1 MGVYK
6 NTKEQNRS
14 SNDSHGLPRPRDRC
28 KMWPV
33 CMYVS
38 TSGYSETKNKKE
50 SLKTHKITEMMPF
63 RNPPLSAPPA
73 RCKGGM
79 EGPPALQSPQLPK
92 KNASRDERAV
102 VEVGQRLRPRDGNAM
117 CAIRGPARPVVIS
130 ARPPASAVVIAG
142 RAVVSAQVLRSE
154 ARKRCREFVRRPAH
168 ASIPACRSGCNCG
181 TVPEVRLSTRT
192 CQHVDSISGPAG
204 FKETGEKTY
213 TSPLLHLGHR
223 ISRLGPVAVHWYV
236 LLTGL
241 PASIFTR
248 PLAMYPVLLDHVPNI
263 FELLQRHDEAG
274 QQRADLALRRHPRYH
289 WLRALLLACGSRVSL
304 GKVVAIAACIRDLH
318 CYN

>member
-92 KNASRDERAV
+92 KNASRDERPV
-102 VEVGQRLRPRDGNAM
+102 VKVGQIKTSRRQFNVRHL
-117 CAIRGPARPVVIS
+117 GPSPTSRHF
-130 ARPPASAVVIAG
+130 
-142 RAVVSAQVLRSE
+142 RS
-154 ARKRCREFVRRPAH
+154 
-168 ASIPACRSGCNCG
+168 S
-181 TVPEVRLSTRT
+181 
-192 CQHVDSISGPAG
+192 AG
-204 FKETGEKTY
+204 FGR
-213 TSPLLHLGHR
+213 SDR
-223 ISRLGPVAVHWYV
+223 WSSCRFRSSFA
-236 LLTGL
+236 
-241 PASIFTR
+241 
-248 PLAMYPVLLDHVPNI
+248 
-263 FELLQRHDEAG
+263 
-274 QQRADLALRRHPRYH
+274 
-289 WLRALLLACGSRVSL
+289 
-304 GKVVAIAACIRDLH
+304 
-318 CYN
+318 